1 MPVKQSRYALKTER
15 VYRPCR
21 LGAQPRRAD
30 GARRVVVG
38 QDRALEALAF
48 GLDMASNGY
57 NIFCVGPKGVGRT
70 SLTLEYVRSA
80 ARAKPAPDDW
90 CFVFNF
96 EMPHQPYAIPF
107 AAGQGRM
114 FERDARRM
122 AQTIKKGVLKAF
134 HDDAYA
140 VQAQRIERDYDRRKE
155 AYFSYLE
162 KKIATP
168 EVGLVRLPTGVSV
181 APRKAGAALA
191 SEQFNALPKAERK
204 RMLAALHAA
213 QEALAAAVRKMPAFD
228 ALQQAELEQ
237 MNKRIVS
244 DILDRAAAPV
254 RKAYGAIAGVEDYLS
269 GARAAVLNHI
279 ALLAPGEW
287 DDAGAGRLNDL
298 WSRLLAR
305 LFVAHAPQDGAPVVH
320 VNHPTL
326 SNLLGK
332 VERTQANGSLI
343 ADFSMIRPGALH
355 LANGGYLVIEARD
368 FLDNAAAW
376 NALKRCLF
384 AHQIKM
390 ETGVEDNSI
399 FGAVAQDPLPIPLD
413 VKVVLIGELDW
424 YHRLAEKDDEFAELF
439 KVQSWFAP
447 HMPRTPAGERAYAHI
462 LRRFAR
468 EAGLRP
474 LSREALERTIEHAAR
489 LAGHQDRLTTYV
501 AHVQDVLREADAVAA
516 GRRGARIE
524 ARDIA
529 AVFDSRRRRVGA
541 IQDDLLSSIKAG
553 VVSICTR
560 GRVVGQANALVVHNY
575 SNFSFGRPNRVTCQ
589 IRLGRGNM
597 VDIEREVA
605 LGGPLHAKGVL
616 ILSAFLAGRYTQNAP
631 LALDASLALEQS
643 YNEIDGDS
651 ASLAELCC
659 LLSAIGGIPLNQGIA
674 LTGSV
679 NQLGEVQAVGAVAD
693 KIEGYFDVC
702 RTQGLAGCPGVVI
715 PAATARQL
723 MLAARVRD
731 AIRQG
736 KFAVYAVR
744 TIDEAMEVLGGLKRA
759 EMDKKVAARLA
770 RMARDAKE
778 FGLFK

>member
-1 MPVKQSRYALKTER
+1 MPPKHARYALETSQ

-21 LGAQPRRAD
+21 LGPEPRPAA
-30 GARRVVVG
+30 GGKRVIVG
-38 QDRALEALAF
+38 QDRALEALSF
-48 GLDMASNGY
+48 GLGMASNGY

-70 SLTLEYVRSA
+70 SLTLEYVRSV
-80 ARAKPAPDDW
+80 ARTRPAPGDW

-96 EMPHQPYAIPF
+96 EMPHQPYAISF
-107 AAGQGRM
+107 AAGQGRA

-122 AQTIKKGVLKAF
+122 AQTIKKGILKAF
-134 HDDAYA
+134 RDDTYA
-140 VQAQRIERDYDRRKE
+140 VRIQQMEREYDRRKE
-155 AYFSYLE
+155 AYFAALE

-168 EVGLVRLPTGVSV
+168 AAGLVRLPTGVTV
-181 APRKAGAALA
+181 APLKNGAVLS

-213 QEALAAAVRKMPAFD
+213 QAALAAAVRTMPAFD

-237 MNKRIVS
+237 MNRRIAS
-244 DILDRAAAPV
+244 DVLDRATAPV
-254 RKAYGAIAGVEDYLS
+254 RKAYGAVAGVEAYLT
-269 GARAAVLNHI
+269 GARAAVLNHV

-287 DDAGAGRLNDL
+287 DDAERLNDL
-298 WSRLLAR
+298 WGRLLAR

-368 FLDNAAAW
+368 FLDNAPAW

-399 FGAVAQDPLPIPLD
+399 FGAVAQDPMPIPLN
-413 VKVVLIGELDW
+413 VKAILIGELDW
-424 YHRLAEKDDEFAELF
+424 YHKLAEKDDEFAELF

-447 HMPRTPAGERAYAHI
+447 HMPRTAAGERAYAHL

-468 EAGLRP
+468 DAGLRP
-474 LSREALERTIEHAAR
+474 LAREALERTIEHAAR
-489 LAGHQDRLTTYV
+489 LAAHQDRLTAYV

-516 GRRGARIE
+516 GRRSARIE
-524 ARDIA
+524 ARDVA
-529 AVFDSRRRRVGA
+529 AVFDNRRRRVGA
-541 IQDDLLSSIKAG
+541 IQDDLLASVKAG

-560 GRVVGQANALVVHNY
+560 GDVVGQANALVVHNY

-589 IRLGRGNM
+589 VRLGRGNM
-597 VDIEREVA
+597 TDIEREVA

-651 ASLAELCC
+651 ASLTELCC
-659 LLSAIGGIPLNQGIA
+659 LLSAIGNIPLNQGIA

-679 NQLGEVQAVGAVAD
+679 NQLGEIQAVGAVAD

-702 RTQGLAGCPGVVI
+702 AAQGLTGRLGVVI
-715 PAATARQL
+715 PAATADQL
-723 MLAARVRD
+723 MLDARVRD
-731 AIRQG
+731 AMRAG

-744 TIDEAMEVLGGLKRA
+744 TIDEAMEVLSGLKRT
-759 EMDKKVAARLA
+759 EIDKKVSARLA
-770 RMARDAKE
+770 QMAQDAKG